1 MQQAPR
7 WTIEQ
12 YNALNAS
19 YAEGV
24 KTVQYSDKMVTYRS
38 LDEMRRILDDMA
50 KDLGL
55 SENSS
60 RPAQYS
66 GRNVASYCSGK

>member
-1 MQQAPR
+1 MATPR
-7 WTIEQ
+7 WTLEQ
-12 YNALNAS
+12 YTTLNAA

-38 LDEMRRILDDMA
+38 LEEMRRILSDMA
-50 KDLGL
+50 DDLGL
-55 SENSS
+55 SENAG

-66 GRNVASYCSGK
+66 GRNVGYYVSGK

>member
-1 MQQAPR
+1 MATPR

-12 YNALNAS
+12 YNALNAA

-38 LDEMRRILDDMA
+38 LDEMLRILNDMA
-50 KDLGL
+50 RDLGIG
-55 SENSS
+55 ENAA
-60 RPAQYS
+60 RPAAYA
-66 GRNVASYCSGK
+66 GRNVGCYVSGK